1 MSAIA
6 VCEFLEWDSEFFGR
20 RIARVNVSCLTEELV
35 GEIDA
40 WCRLNGINCLYFLA
54 NPTDRQTTRLAQEN
68 MFRFVDVRVALELQA
83 SLAVSDNSARFRV
96 RDAIEED
103 IPNLRELAR
112 VSHRDSRFYFDG
124 NFSDQACDQ
133 LYETWIEKSCRGWAN
148 RVLVAEEGGHV
159 QGYLTCLL
167 PDTGRGQIGLVAVSD
182 TAQGKGIGAA
192 LVTSAIRWFATERA
206 ENVSIVTQGRNV
218 RAQRFYQRCGFAV
231 RSVEFWFHRWFLESR
246 NPR

>member
-1 MSAIA
+1 
-6 VCEFLEWDSEFFGR
+6 
-20 RIARVNVSCLTEELV
+20 
-35 GEIDA
+35 
-40 WCRLNGINCLYFLA
+40 
-54 NPTDRQTTRLAQEN
+54 

-112 VSHRDSRFYFDG
+112 VSHRDSRFYYDG